1 MSGSLDSVQG
11 TRSEQFLSV
20 DDAIKYGQQMQ
31 SETNRNQV
39 DLFGSKNDQSDL
51 IKIPVLQSAQEWS
64 EKEALKKEA
73 EVIGLYVSGHPLLE
87 HSDDLEEFTTISFED
102 GDQISK
108 NDTITLGGMITRI
121 VKRFDRR
128 NRQMAFFEMDCLG
141 GHAEIVTFSDC
152 FATYGHL
159 IEEESVVFVR
169 GNPSETSDF
178 SDLKIISS
186 EIIPV
191 EEVRHRL
198 SQKINIKFPSGES
211 EPKDIDELMNI
222 CKNNKGSCRLIFHL
236 PNEGSPKP
244 LKILAHN
251 ITVSS

>member
-1 MSGSLDSVQG
+1 M
-11 TRSEQFLSV
+11 
-20 DDAIKYGQQMQ
+20 
-31 SETNRNQV
+31 
-39 DLFGSKNDQSDL
+39 
-51 IKIPVLQSAQEWS
+51 
-64 EKEALKKEA
+64 KKEA
-73 EVIGLYVSGHPLLE
+73 EVLGIYISGHPLLE
-87 HSDDLEEFTTISFED
+87 HSDDLEEFTTISFEE
-102 GDQISK
+102 GNQISK
-108 NDTITLGGMITRI
+108 NDTITLGGMITKI

-191 EEVRHRL
+191 EEALKNTLNEISLKESVNVI
-198 SQKINIKFPSGES
+198 SKIYNIGKKEIYKLAL
-211 EPKDIDELMNI
+211 EIK
-222 CKNNKGSCRLIFHL
+222 KN
-236 PNEGSPKP
+236 E
-244 LKILAHN
+244 
-251 ITVSS
+251 